1 MNNHPFPSSTAHFI
15 LAAASLRWLA
25 GVILALAG
33 TLALAAEPPRN
44 VLVLYSDNR
53 VLPGLAI
60 IDETLDSV
68 LRAEYGP
75 EIELFNEFLALDG
88 SRPAGL

>member
-1 MNNHPFPSSTAHFI
+1 MTNHLFPNALFA

-25 GVILALAG
+25 VILLTVSGMLALAS
-33 TLALAAEPPRN
+33 EHPRN

-68 LRAEYGP
+68 LRSIRP
-75 EIELFNEFLALDG
+75 G
-88 SRPAGL
+88 SSC